1 MKHFHL
7 SQGDKQAR
15 LDRPLYLQKKIKSVL
30 TLAPFIGNTCSL
42 VIVLNSFNGVRLHRA
57 IELGC
62 TLVFSHWPGVAME
75 FARNFFSIPVAPRR
89 GAFFGRAFRGARF
102 GFLPPGGKPL
112 TPYWEKSAPSAP
124 CPRVLIGSLG
134 WIKGTHSPN

>member
-62 TLVFSHWPGVAME
+62 TLG
-75 FARNFFSIPVAPRR
+75 FF
-89 GAFFGRAFRGARF
+89 
-102 GFLPPGGKPL
+102 FLTG
-112 TPYWEKSAPSAP
+112 
-124 CPRVLIGSLG
+124 
-134 WIKGTHSPN
+134 